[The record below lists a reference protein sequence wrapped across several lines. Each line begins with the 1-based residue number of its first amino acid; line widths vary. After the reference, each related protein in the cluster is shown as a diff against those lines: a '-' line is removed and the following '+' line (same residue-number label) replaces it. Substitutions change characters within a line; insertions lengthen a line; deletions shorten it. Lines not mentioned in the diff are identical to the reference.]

1 MLWANFLHIYQPPTQ
16 TRDVVEAVADEC
28 YRKLVAILRR
38 SPDAKLTLNISA
50 CLTEQLDRYGL
61 RDVIDGIRELAERGQ
76 IELTASAKYHPI
88 LPLIP
93 DEEVRRQIELNTET
107 NQAFFG
113 DAYRPRGFFPPE
125 MCIDRRVLDIIA
137 EMGYEWVIL
146 DAIAR
151 NGAIARDGTIGQ
163 SLDEACCELEGRP
176 GFHVFFRERSH
187 SHALSTRGYTSG
199 VQFQRAVE
207 PLLGETGYLLTAT
220 DGEHYGHHTKGQE
233 AILSVAYKAG
243 TPATCTISD
252 LLDQFP
258 ERRTVEPLPSSWS
271 TWPDEL
277 ARDVPYPQWRYPGH
291 KVHTRQWRLTNAVVQ
306 LVESSTSR
314 DGYAEARRLLDEG
327 LHSCQY
333 WWASCRLAWSTD
345 MIARGAHVLLEA
357 AQALDGLRT
366 HKRVLDIQRLHRE
379 LLDTVWDWQ
388 HTGTPAAIRHAYK
401 AAHADVYADQTSD
414 EDESETEVN
423 GSTTPDQDL

>member
-1 MLWANFLHIYQPPTQ
+1 MLWANLLHIYQPPTQ
-16 TRDVVEAVADEC
+16 TREVVEAVADEC

-61 RDVIDGIRELAERGQ
+61 RDIIDSIRELAELGQ

-93 DEEVRRQIELNTET
+93 DEEIRRQIELNTET
-107 NQAFFG
+107 NRAYFG

-125 MCIDRRVLDIIA
+125 MCIDRRVLDIVA
-137 EMGYEWVIL
+137 EMGYEWAII

-151 NGAIARDGTIGQ
+151 NGTTDGDGTVDE
-163 SLDEACCELEGRP
+163 SLDDACYELEGRP
-176 GFHVFFRERSH
+176 GFHVFFRERTH

-207 PLLGETGYLLTAT
+207 PLLGRTGYLLTAT

-243 TPATCTISD
+243 TPPTCTVSE
-252 LLDQFP
+252 LLERFP
-258 ERRTVEPLPSSWS
+258 ERRTVEPLASSWS

-277 ARDVPYPQWRYPGH
+277 ARDIPYPQWRYPRH
-291 KVHTRQWRLTNAVVQ
+291 KVHTLQWRLANAVIQ
-306 LVESSTSR
+306 LVQSSANR
-314 DGYAEARRLLDEG
+314 DGYVDARCLLDQA
-327 LHSCQY
+327 LHSCQF

-345 MIARGAHVLLEA
+345 MIARGAHRLLET

-366 HKRVLDIQRLHRE
+366 HKRVVDVQRLHRE

-388 HTGTPAAIRHAYK
+388 YSGKPAAIRRDYK
-401 AAHADVYADQTSD
+401 AAHAGVYADQTS
-414 EDESETEVN
+414 EDEESATEA
-423 GSTTPDQDL
+423 GSPAAPEQDV